1 MTNYDYAVIAFYFLF
16 MLMLGPV
23 YKSFSKTASDY
34 FRGGGGMLW
43 WVVGSSAF
51 MTNFSAWS
59 FTGGAAKAYET
70 GTFFLVLF
78 GCNMVALT
86 FAYFFTAPKYRQMR
100 IVSPIEAIAQRY
112 GSVNEQVFT
121 WLPLVSQLVFGG
133 IALYVISVFMSGVF
147 GIEMVYLIVSLGILV
162 TLMTLIGG
170 SWAATAGDFVQMLV
184 VLTITLVMSFMT
196 LRHPDIGGLASLI
209 EKMPERHFNWTE
221 FNRPWVIIFFIAT
234 LLINQTVQ
242 MNSMLAGAARYV
254 FVKNGADAKKAVLF
268 SMFGFLLLSPI
279 WMIPALASAV
289 LNPDLAT
296 MYPHLQNPNEAA
308 YVAVATG
315 VLPQGLLGLLVCG
328 IFAASV
334 TTMNSQL
341 NITSGTFVRS
351 FYIKIINKNATELKQ
366 ILVGRI
372 FILIY
377 GALWIGMALFFN
389 NLKGVR
395 LFDLIL
401 LGAASIG
408 IPTAVPLF
416 FGMFI
421 KRTPSWSAWVTLSV
435 GFAVSLGIRFILVG
449 DFIQN
454 LFNPVIPFTPTEV
467 GDLNIAIT
475 TAVLMVVCVSV
486 YFISMF
492 FYKYTT
498 AEYREQVERFFV
510 QMNTPI
516 DMVKEKIGG
525 VEGDRRQYG
534 VLGWL
539 CLIYGGVV
547 LLLIL
552 IPNPLMGRLSV
563 LFCGGVIFAVGVI
576 LRIIARGLR
585 AKNV

>member
-1 MTNYDYAVIAFYFLF
+1 MTKYDYAVIAFYFLF

-133 IALYVISVFMSGVF
+133 IALYVVSVFMSGVF
-147 GIEMVYLIVSLGILV
+147 GIDMVYLIVSLGIVV

-184 VLTITLVMSFMT
+184 VLTITLVMAFMT
-196 LRHPDIGGLASLI
+196 LRHPDVGGFASLI
-209 EKMPERHFNWTE
+209 DKLPARHFDWTE

-254 FVKNGADAKKAVLF
+254 FVKTGADAKKAVLF
-268 SMFGFLLLSPI
+268 SMVGFLLLSPI

-289 LNPDLAT
+289 LHPDMAS

-308 YVAVATG
+308 YVAIAME

-351 FYIKIINKNATELKQ
+351 FYIKIINKNAPELKQ

-377 GALWIGMALFFN
+377 GLLWIGMALFFN
-389 NLKGVR
+389 NLKGIR

-421 KRTPSWSAWVTLSV
+421 KRTPSWSAWVTLAV

-454 LFNPVIPFTPTEV
+454 LFNPIVPFTRSEV

-475 TAVLMVVCVSV
+475 TAVLMVVCMST
-486 YFISMF
+486 YFISML
-492 FYKYTT
+492 FYKNTT
-498 AEYREQVERFFV
+498 AEYREQVERFFEK
-510 QMNTPI
+510 MNTPI
-516 DMVKEKIGG
+516 DMVKEGIGA

-534 VLGWL
+534 VLGYL
-539 CLIYGGVV
+539 CLVYGGVV
-547 LLLIL
+547 LLLMI
-552 IPNPLMGRLSV
+552 IPNPLVGRLLV
-563 LFCGGVIFAVGVI
+563 LFCGGIIFVAGIVLSV
-576 LRIIARGLR
+576 IARRLR